1 MLALTGGPAGPCEP
15 AGPVAPCVCVSE
27 CVSVC
32 RSECVSVSVSV
43 SVCRSECEKEREREI
58 SQSVHGKCMTE
69 GEKEMVCALRQNGEG
84 RHYVER
90 VRKKMVKAFGVL

>member
-1 MLALTGGPAGPCEP
+1 M
-15 AGPVAPCVCVSE
+15 
-27 CVSVC
+27 
-32 RSECVSVSVSV
+32 SVSVSV

-90 VRKKMVKAFGVL
+90 V